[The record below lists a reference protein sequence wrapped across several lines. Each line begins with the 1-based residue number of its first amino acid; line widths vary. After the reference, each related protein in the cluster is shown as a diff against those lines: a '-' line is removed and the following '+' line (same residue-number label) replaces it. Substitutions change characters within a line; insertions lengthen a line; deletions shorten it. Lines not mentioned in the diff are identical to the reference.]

1 MKTETHRSNI
11 RKCVPHAYL
20 NNLCV
25 GILIQLNEREIMERL
40 IIINHTTHEVFF
52 EDVTDEMLEPYNG
65 EEQAYIDANYTTE
78 DGISWDYVKGV
89 YKVVGN
95 GDSID
100 FIDLEDYL
108 DNCEE

>member
-1 MKTETHRSNI
+1 
-11 RKCVPHAYL
+11 
-20 NNLCV
+20 
-25 GILIQLNEREIMERL
+25 MERL

-65 EEQAYIDANYTTE
+65 EVQAYIDNNYTTE

-89 YKVVGN
+89 YKVVGS
-95 GDSID
+95 GDIID

>member
-1 MKTETHRSNI
+1 MRTPRIPQH
-11 RKCVPHAYL
+11 
-20 NNLCV
+20 LCV

-100 FIDLEDYL
+100 LEDYL

>member
-1 MKTETHRSNI
+1 MRTPRIPQH
-11 RKCVPHAYL
+11 
-20 NNLCV
+20 LCV

-65 EEQAYIDANYTTE
+65 DEQAYIDANYTTG

>member
-1 MKTETHRSNI
+1 
-11 RKCVPHAYL
+11 
-20 NNLCV
+20 
-25 GILIQLNEREIMERL
+25 MERL
-40 IIINHTTHEVFF
+40 IIINHSTHEVFF

-65 EEQAYIDANYTTE
+65 EEQAYIDNNYTTE

-89 YKVVGN
+89 YNVVGN